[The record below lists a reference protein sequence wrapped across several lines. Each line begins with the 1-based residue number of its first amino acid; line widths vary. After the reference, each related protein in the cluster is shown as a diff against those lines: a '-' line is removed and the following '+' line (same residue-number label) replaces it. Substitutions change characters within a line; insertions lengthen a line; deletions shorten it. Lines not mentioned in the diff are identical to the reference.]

1 MKLVVIGY
9 FLMDNTAQQPNNSQ
23 PVSNP
28 ISPTSTAQNPNQ
40 IVDKLKAKVAAA
52 QLPVD
57 VGEKIQDEVARI
69 ELVFKTKDFNPEL
82 DRQINYINFVCEL
95 PWNKIGQDNLDLN
108 HAKQVLQKNHYGLEP
123 LKARILEYL
132 SILILNKQKGL
143 TPKQPVLA
151 FVGLAGSGKT
161 TIAFSIAEALG
172 RPIIRIPFGGLGSA
186 LQLRGESRVKSE
198 AEPGMIAK
206 AMKKAQVRNPVILID
221 EIDRVTESARTDIM
235 GVLIELLDPEQNMAF
250 TDHYVGFPF
259 DLSQVLFV
267 ATANNTG
274 NVATAVLDRLEL
286 IEMPFYTDEQKI
298 VIGRDYLL
306 PQALKNAGLDPQTIQ
321 INNQMWSS
329 IVRPL
334 GFDGG
339 IRSLKR
345 NITNMTGKIARMV
358 VEGNKGPFI
367 INEQN
372 LAQYLNI

>member
-1 MKLVVIGY
+1 
-9 FLMDNTAQQPNNSQ
+9 MDNTAPTQLNVSPVVNATAPAVPTGNSTGA
-23 PVSNP
+23 N
-28 ISPTSTAQNPNQ
+28 AHQNPNQ

-52 QLPVD
+52 QLPAD
-57 VGEKIQDEVARI
+57 VGEKIQDELARI

-95 PWNKIGQDNLDLN
+95 PWNKASQDNLDLK
-108 HAKQVLQKNHYGLEP
+108 HAAEILEKNHYGLAP

-143 TPKQPVLA
+143 QPKQPVLA

-206 AMKKAQVRNPVILID
+206 AMKKAQVKNPVILID

-250 TDHYVGFPF
+250 SDHYVGFPF

-274 NVATAVLDRLEL
+274 NIATAVLDRLEL
-286 IEMPFYTDEQKI
+286 IEMPFYTDEQKV
-298 VIGRDYLL
+298 VIGKNYLL
-306 PQALKNAGLDPQTIQ
+306 PDALKNAGLDPQMVQ
-321 INNQMWSS
+321 ISPEMWNQ

-358 VEGNKGPFI
+358 VEGNKGPFV